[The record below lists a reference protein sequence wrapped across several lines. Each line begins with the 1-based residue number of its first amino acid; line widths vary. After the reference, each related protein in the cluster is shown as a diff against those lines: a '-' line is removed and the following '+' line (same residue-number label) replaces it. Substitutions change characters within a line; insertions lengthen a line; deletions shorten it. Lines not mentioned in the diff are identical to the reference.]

1 MRLVDRQSRS
11 AGRIPYSGHVTPS
24 VSFLGHATTLIE
36 IDGVRVLTDPVLRPR
51 VTFLH
56 RVVPPAPEDMSNAI
70 DVVLISHLH
79 HDHCD
84 LPTLSKLPDAVVVV
98 PYGAG
103 GYLRTRGGLSNVVEL
118 AEGETVEVRGLLVT
132 AVHADH
138 DGLRPPFGPRAQAV
152 GYVITGSSGTAYF
165 AGDTDVYPEMA
176 TLTMPESTSLD
187 IALLPV
193 WGWGPNL
200 GPGHMNPARAVDALE
215 LLQPLVAVPI
225 HWGTYFPYGMKAALR
240 GANQL
245 LVRPPEQFAEL
256 ATERGVA
263 TSVVVTEPGHR
274 VQVSP

>member
-11 AGRIPYSGHVTPS
+11 TRRIPYSGHVTPS

-84 LPTLSKLPDAVVVV
+84 LPTLSKLHDAVVVV

-118 AEGETVEVRGLLVT
+118 AEGETVVT
-132 AVHADH
+132 GPVEGFV
-138 DGLRPPFGPRAQAV
+138 DGQAV
-152 GYVITGSSGTAYF
+152 RVTGKG
-165 AGDTDVYPEMA
+165 
-176 TLTMPESTSLD
+176 
-187 IALLPV
+187 
-193 WGWGPNL
+193 N
-200 GPGHMNPARAVDALE
+200 
-215 LLQPLVAVPI
+215 
-225 HWGTYFPYGMKAALR
+225 
-240 GANQL
+240 
-245 LVRPPEQFAEL
+245 
-256 ATERGVA
+256 
-263 TSVVVTEPGHR
+263 
-274 VQVSP
+274 

>member
-1 MRLVDRQSRS
+1 M
-11 AGRIPYSGHVTPS
+11 TPS

-138 DGLRPPFGPRAQAV
+138 DGLRPRLDRELRRSDTSSPDRA
-152 GYVITGSSGTAYF
+152 GRRTLL
-165 AGDTDVYPEMA
+165 A
-176 TLTMPESTSLD
+176 TLTSTRR
-187 IALLPV
+187 
-193 WGWGPNL
+193 WQ
-200 GPGHMNPARAVDALE
+200 R
-215 LLQPLVAVPI
+215 
-225 HWGTYFPYGMKAALR
+225 
-240 GANQL
+240 
-245 LVRPPEQFAEL
+245 
-256 ATERGVA
+256 
-263 TSVVVTEPGHR
+263 
-274 VQVSP
+274 